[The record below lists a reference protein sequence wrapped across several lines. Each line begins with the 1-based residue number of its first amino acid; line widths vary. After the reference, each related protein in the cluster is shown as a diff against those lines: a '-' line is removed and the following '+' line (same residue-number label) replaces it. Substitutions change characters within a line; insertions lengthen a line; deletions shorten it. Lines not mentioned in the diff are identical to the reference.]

1 MPSSVAHT
9 KGQMRELSP
18 YEFEEFVAEVWSAQ
32 GFATTVRQQSWDR
45 GIDVEARQDGVTLA
59 IQVKQ
64 YGEGNTVGSQE
75 VRNYATLYQQNETID
90 RVIIVTSAEFTTP
103 AETLGRDLDV
113 ELVDGSQLA
122 ELALEYKIPITNFV
136 KLTESPLA
144 NAVKVAHRLRIP
156 CNDHFVKAWAK
167 EVDIALS
174 ELLDFDIRLVDR
186 ITSLESET
194 SKADVVLTVTLSTGA
209 KTLVRDGFE
218 KLNLN
223 EPVSEYFDDQQGTGV
238 DPYIL
243 SYDLSVRQV
252 VAILGD
258 SGKLKSALS
267 QIEAHR
273 EQSDPSTPFLLGYLL
288 LRKSFDWSLLRLVQ
302 E

>member
-1 MPSSVAHT
+1 MSSSVPHA
-9 KGQMRELSP
+9 KGPMRELSP

-32 GFATTVRQQSWDR
+32 GFTTTVRQQSRDR

-64 YGEGNTVGSQE
+64 YGKGNTIGSQE

-113 ELVDGSQLA
+113 ELVDGTQLA
-122 ELALEYKIPITNFV
+122 ELALKYKIPITNFV
-136 KLTESPLA
+136 KLIESPLA
-144 NAVKVAHRLRIP
+144 NAVKIADRLRIP

-167 EVDIALS
+167 EVDTALS
-174 ELLDFDIRLVDR
+174 ELLNFDIRLADR

-194 SKADVVLTVTLSTGA
+194 GKADVVLTVTLSAGA

-243 SYDLSVRQV
+243 SYGLSVRQV

-258 SGKLKSALS
+258 SGELKSALS

-288 LRKSFDWSLLRLVQ
+288 LRKSFDWSLLRFAQ

>member
-18 YEFEEFVAEVWSAQ
+18 YEFEKFVAEVWSAQ
-32 GFATTVRQQSWDR
+32 GFATTVRQQSRDR

-59 IQVKQ
+59 IQAKQ

-75 VRNYATLYQQNETID
+75 VRNYATLYQQNVTID

-113 ELVDGSQLA
+113 ELVDGTQLA

-144 NAVKVAHRLRIP
+144 NAVKVADRLRIP
-156 CNDHFVKAWAK
+156 YNDHFVKAWAK

-174 ELLDFDIRLVDR
+174 ELLDFDIRLVD
-186 ITSLESET
+186 
-194 SKADVVLTVTLSTGA
+194 
-209 KTLVRDGFE
+209 
-218 KLNLN
+218 
-223 EPVSEYFDDQQGTGV
+223 
-238 DPYIL
+238 
-243 SYDLSVRQV
+243 
-252 VAILGD
+252 
-258 SGKLKSALS
+258 
-267 QIEAHR
+267 
-273 EQSDPSTPFLLGYLL
+273 
-288 LRKSFDWSLLRLVQ
+288 
-302 E
+302 

>member
-1 MPSSVAHT
+1 MPSSVPHA

-32 GFATTVRQQSWDR
+32 GFATTVRQQSRDR

-113 ELVDGSQLA
+113 ELVDGTQLA

-144 NAVKVAHRLRIP
+144 NAVKIADRLRIP
-156 CNDHFVKAWAK
+156 CNDHFVKAWAE
-167 EVDIALS
+167 EVDTALS
-174 ELLDFDIRLVDR
+174 ELLNFDIRLVDR

-194 SKADVVLTVTLSTGA
+194 GKADVVLTVTLSAGA
-209 KTLVRDGFE
+209 KTRVRDGFE
-218 KLNLN
+218 MLNLN
-223 EPVSEYFDDQQGTGV
+223 EPVSQYFDDQQGTGA

-243 SYDLSVRQV
+243 SYGLSVRQV

-273 EQSDPSTPFLLGYLL
+273 EQSDPSTSFLLGYLL
-288 LRKSFDWSLLRLVQ
+288 LRKSFDWSLLRLAQ
-302 E
+302 K